1 MLKTLVRLVI
11 WTVVLLV
18 AAGALGAWALL
29 PRHFPEAVACPVASD
44 PRVAVRKGEGT
55 LTLIFNDC
63 LLSTRGSAEIRTWY
77 DNNPLAPIAEVR
89 GYPMW
94 NTGLWSFGVQ
104 QRVDLPPAAAYQG
117 SAATQVAESFRTAIL
132 AETSYTLYW

>member
-1 MLKTLVRLVI
+1 MMKAFARLVI
-11 WTVVLLV
+11 WVVVLLV
-18 AAGALGAWALL
+18 IAGALGAWALL
-29 PRHFPEAVACPVASD
+29 PRHFPEAATCPVASE

-63 LLSTRGSAEIRTWY
+63 LLSARGSAEIRAWY
-77 DNNPLAPIAEVR
+77 DSQPLAPIAEVR

-94 NTGLWSFGVQ
+94 NTGLWSFAVQ

-117 SAATQVAESFRTAIL
+117 SAATQGASSFRTAIL